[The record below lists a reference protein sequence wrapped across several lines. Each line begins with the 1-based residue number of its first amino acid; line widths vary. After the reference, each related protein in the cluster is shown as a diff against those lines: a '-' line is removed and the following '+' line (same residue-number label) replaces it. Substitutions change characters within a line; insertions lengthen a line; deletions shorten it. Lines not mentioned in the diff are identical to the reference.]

1 MQERQHRPDYPT
13 VDEPS
18 VASALESAGNAG
30 TAVSILKPYKPPNPP
45 HGLPHVV
52 QFATVSSMNL
62 PIQVR
67 FLIIILARYANVDGV
82 ASVAVTTLC
91 ELCEIGSK
99 NTVERWLALA
109 AQIGILRKE
118 PGKGGQDRKSNTYT
132 FLGKARNWVPLP
144 VGHPETVPIIALAEA
159 RRVIEELQVKAA
171 RVEDLETEVDQ
182 LRAELTLLTNG
193 RANGHPE
200 VTNGRDEET
209 PAPTSR
215 SYESQTT
222 GHGHENHEAIG
233 HSKVTNGETSDP
245 APTPADS
252 YESPGSSR
260 LQDREGAIGHSEVT
274 NGAAVPPAETGSNS
288 YENTDPNHPQ
298 GDNAP
303 IGHSEVT
310 NGSTATEADS
320 YETPTP
326 QEDDRAIGHSSMTN
340 GEPSPAVDTGSRN
353 SEDTRPSSPLGENA
367 PIDYSEVTN
376 GLTEGEAY
384 LARRARVEPLVTEF
398 RDHYQTSFRGG
409 VPSAVHYFSESDS
422 KETELRAQVET
433 LRNEAQAAAARPP
446 PETEDPAPSG
456 RRGVEYCPTAT
467 ARSPRTTART
477 TAPTALTAEDEE
489 EADGHARRGNRQDPQ
504 IHPREHALLLC
515 PGREACPSTTLR
527 TQMSGNWTCSVSRT

>member
-67 FLIIILARYANVDGV
+67 FLIIILARYANLDGV

-118 PGKGGQDRKSNTYT
+118 PGKGGKDRKSNTYT

-182 LRAELTLLTNG
+182 LRAELTLLRNG

-215 SYESQTT
+215 SYESQAT
-222 GHGHENHEAIG
+222 GHGHENYEAIG
-233 HSKVTNGETSDP
+233 HFGVTNGETSDP
-245 APTPADS
+245 AQTPADS

-274 NGAAVPPAETGSNS
+274 NGAAVPPAETGSDS
-288 YENTDPNHPQ
+288 YETTDPIHPQ
-298 GDNAP
+298 GDNGA

-310 NGSTATEADS
+310 NGDWATEADS

-326 QEDDRAIGHSSMTN
+326 QGDDGAIGHSSVTN
-340 GEPSPAVDTGSRN
+340 GEPSPAADTGSRN
-353 SEDTRPSSPLGENA
+353 SEDTRPSSPLGEK
-367 PIDYSEVTN
+367 
-376 GLTEGEAY
+376 
-384 LARRARVEPLVTEF
+384 RAHRSL
-398 RDHYQTSFRGG
+398 RSDQWADRRGG
-409 VPSAVHYFSESDS
+409 VPV
-422 KETELRAQVET
+422 
-433 LRNEAQAAAARPP
+433 
-446 PETEDPAPSG
+446 APGPGGTPGHGIQGPLSSILP
-456 RRGVEYCPTAT
+456 RRHPV
-467 ARSPRTTART
+467 RSPLLLRVRLERDRAAGTGRNPQERGPGSRGQTAG
-477 TAPTALTAEDEE
+477 
-489 EADGHARRGNRQDPQ
+489 DGGPGSVRPQGSRVLPRLRQPVHHARRRG
-504 IHPREHALLLC
+504 LL
-515 PGREACPSTTLR
+515 P
-527 TQMSGNWTCSVSRT
+527 

>member
-1 MQERQHRPDYPT
+1 M
-13 VDEPS
+13 DEPS
-18 VASALESAGNAG
+18 VASALESAGNAS
-30 TAVSILKPYKPPNPP
+30 TAVSILEPYKPPNPP
-45 HGLPHVV
+45 HGLPNVV

-82 ASVAVTTLC
+82 ASVAVTALC

-118 PGKGGQDRKSNTYT
+118 PGKGGKDRKSNTYT

-182 LRAELTLLTNG
+182 LRAELTLLRNG

-200 VTNGRDEET
+200 VTNGGDEET

-215 SYESQTT
+215 GYESQAT
-222 GHGHENHEAIG
+222 GHENHEAIG

-245 APTPADS
+245 APTPTDS

-260 LQDREGAIGHSEVT
+260 PQGRGASIGHSEVTNGGATPPTGTGSDSYENTDPNRPQGDNGAIGHSEVT
-274 NGAAVPPAETGSNS
+274 NGDGT
-288 YENTDPNHPQ
+288 
-298 GDNAP
+298 
-303 IGHSEVT
+303 
-310 NGSTATEADS
+310 TEADS
-320 YETPTP
+320 YETPAP
-326 QEDDRAIGHSSMTN
+326 QGDDGAIGHSMVTN
-340 GEPSPAVDTGSRN
+340 GEPSPTADTGSHIY
-353 SEDTRPSSPLGENA
+353 EDTGSSSTKGDSA
-367 PIDYSEVTN
+367 PTDHSEVTN
-376 GLTEGEAY
+376 GLAEGEVY

-409 VPSAVHYFSESDS
+409 IPSAVHYFSESDS

-433 LRNEAQAAAARPP
+433 LRNEARAAAARPP
-446 PETEDPAPSG
+446 PEAEDPAPSG
-456 RRGVEYCPTAT
+456 RRGVETCPECDSPFTTHDGADYCPDCTD
-467 ARSPRTTART
+467 RR
-477 TAPTALTAEDEE
+477 
-489 EADGHARRGNRQDPQ
+489 RRG
-504 IHPREHALLLC
+504 
-515 PGREACPSTTLR
+515 G
-527 TQMSGNWTCSVSRT
+527 G